1 MLFIGWYMLVPS
13 SSKRLEH
20 RCLSLASPCEDPV
33 VFVTAGYLAPFCL
46 HMAYLTCVSWSDKG
60 EKKHRLMECSKLAE
74 ATLEASISALLS
86 AYALAHHDIPQTI
99 VYLGIT
105 QEMMVFASM
114 IWSFAT
120 MGYTLMG
127 FDCKEPGLDH
137 LPGTADREEDSQMEK
152 LFLLGVAR
160 TSEIASRISSIALF
174 SVCTRGLV
182 DVHFA
187 DQWPEPWKYLTQ
199 NFLLTLGPSLVSQ
212 LK

>member
-1 MLFIGWYMLVPS
+1 MLVPS

-137 LPGTADREEDSQMEK
+137 LPGTADREEDSQMENCSCSEWRGPRK
-152 LFLLGVAR
+152 LLHGSQALHCSVCVLVAWSMCTLR
-160 TSEIASRISSIALF
+160 TS
-174 SVCTRGLV
+174 GL
-182 DVHFA
+182 
-187 DQWPEPWKYLTQ
+187 
-199 NFLLTLGPSLVSQ
+199 NLGST
-212 LK
+212 